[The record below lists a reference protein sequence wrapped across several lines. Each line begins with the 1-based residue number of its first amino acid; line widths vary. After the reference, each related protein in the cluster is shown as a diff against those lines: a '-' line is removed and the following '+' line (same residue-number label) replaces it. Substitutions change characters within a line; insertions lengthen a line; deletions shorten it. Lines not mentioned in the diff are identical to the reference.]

1 MSSAGAFTALV
12 AAVAAERVVE
22 LVISRR
28 NLAWALARGGS
39 ESGQEHFGA
48 MVGLHTGLLVGSVA
62 EVRLARRPFRPA
74 LGWPALALALA
85 CQGGRYWCIATLG
98 RQWNTRVVVVPGLG
112 AVRRGPYRWLRHP
125 NYVVVALEGL
135 ALPLVHGAWAT
146 AAAFTALDAVLLLRH
161 RIPAEERALAALDA
175 PAPSP

>member
-1 MSSAGAFTALV
+1 MSSARRFTALV

-28 NLAWALARGGS
+28 NLAWALQRGGS
-39 ESGQEHFGA
+39 ESGQGHFPA
-48 MVGLHTGLLVGSVA
+48 MVALHTALLLGSVT
-62 EVRLARRPFRPA
+62 EVALMRRPFRPA
-74 LGWPALALALA
+74 IGWPALAVALA

-125 NYVVVALEGL
+125 NYVVVAAEGV
-135 ALPLVHGAWAT
+135 ALPLVHGAWVT

-161 RIPAEERALAALDA
+161 RIPTEERALAALA
-175 PAPSP
+175 AR